1 MSTKGFDAILRRMKH
16 ITATKTDTELSAAL
30 NVSPQTLSSWK
41 GRDSVPYSL
50 CIDLAERHGVALDW
64 LFLGEGPQQRSLPAD
79 SPSSEHPL
87 QEWETQLLTRLR
99 TLNLQDQQAI
109 AQAVEEK
116 QRINMLERQVEEMSR
131 LLHAAR

>member
-1 MSTKGFDAILRRMKH
+1 MSTKGFDAILRRLKQ
-16 ITATKTDTELSAAL
+16 ITVTKTDAELSTVL

-41 GRDSVPYSL
+41 ARNSVPYSF

-64 LFLGEGPQQRSLPAD
+64 LFLGNGPQQRTVHAAPL
-79 SPSSEHPL
+79 SSEQPL
-87 QEWETQLLTRLR
+87 QEWETQLLARLR
-99 TLNLQDQQAI
+99 TLSLQDQQAI